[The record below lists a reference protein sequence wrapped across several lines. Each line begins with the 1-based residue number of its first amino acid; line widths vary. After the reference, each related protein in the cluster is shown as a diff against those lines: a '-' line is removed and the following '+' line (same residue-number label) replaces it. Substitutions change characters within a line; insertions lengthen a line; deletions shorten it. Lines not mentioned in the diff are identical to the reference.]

1 MQSSIQ
7 ILRVSL
13 LAAFGLLAAG
23 TAAALQSDSEQPIN
37 ITSATQEADLNK
49 NIAIFT
55 GDVVITQGSIEIH
68 ADRVEVYKAVPEKK
82 QTTHIIAYGKPAT
95 FHQVQDDGKPVDALG
110 KKLAYDVDRKVVDI
124 VGDSTARSTP
134 RTSPMDSRRGSSRPT
149 ARADQ
154 AAARP
159 SASLLS

>member
-7 ILRVSL
+7 IHRVSL

-23 TAAALQSDSEQPIN
+23 PAAALQSDSEQPIN

-95 FHQVQDDGKPVDALG
+95 FHQVQDDGKPLDALG
-110 KKLAYDVDRKVVDI
+110 K
-124 VGDSTARSTP
+124 
-134 RTSPMDSRRGSSRPT
+134 
-149 ARADQ
+149 
-154 AAARP
+154 
-159 SASLLS
+159 